1 MSRQRS
7 CTRPA
12 TSSVKSTSADVSY
25 GRQSKHL
32 PDPRHCSAARS
43 VLLAGSLQGDIARTW
58 ALRCDFAIMQSMSSV
73 AEIKRAIDQL
83 TPDQRVELER
93 QLHPIVDDEWDDQM
107 KHDAASGKLDGLLAE
122 VDRDV
127 AAGAL
132 RELP

>member
-1 MSRQRS
+1 M
-7 CTRPA
+7 
-12 TSSVKSTSADVSY
+12 
-25 GRQSKHL
+25 
-32 PDPRHCSAARS
+32 
-43 VLLAGSLQGDIARTW
+43 
-58 ALRCDFAIMQSMSSV
+58 RCDFAIMRHMSSV